1 LLASLLAECYGEAL
15 KVALMRAFL
24 ERLGRG
30 VPRRLR
36 RLPILHIFGVSWSDS
51 IPEGHERI
59 MVCLLT
65 LKRSRLLFV
74 IVALLAISDDQCA
87 TAAKNDIEVII
98 DEATL
103 VRLDRPAAEIVVGN
117 PSIADVSV
125 QSAKVLVVTGKS
137 FGETNLIV
145 MDADGKVVVNRS
157 LIVQEPRTG
166 FVTIYKG
173 ASRQTLHCAPHCTPP
188 LVIGDDK
195 KYFNTVGEQIKT
207 KQSISQSSAQ
217 GDKQE

>member
-1 LLASLLAECYGEAL
+1 
-15 KVALMRAFL
+15 
-24 ERLGRG
+24 
-30 VPRRLR
+30 
-36 RLPILHIFGVSWSDS
+36 
-51 IPEGHERI
+51 

-65 LKRSRLLFV
+65 LKRSRRLFI
-74 IVALLAISDDQCA
+74 IVALLSISADQCA
-87 TAAKNDIEVII
+87 TAAKNDVEVII

-125 QSAKVLVVTGKS
+125 QSGKTLVVTGKS

-145 MDADGKVVVNRS
+145 MDADGKVVVNRT

-166 FVTIYKG
+166 FVTLYKG

-195 KYFNTVGEQIKT
+195 KYFSTIGEQIKT